1 MTRQAFFTGDTRLM
15 FRNGLDEVLFRAGFG
30 IDF

>member
-1 MTRQAFFTGDTRLM
+1 MTRRAFFTGDMRIM
-15 FRNGLDEVLFRAGFG
+15 FRGGVEEVLFRAGFG